1 MTSPTEQPDP
11 GVEVPQPGRVRRMGI
26 LYAPKIE
33 AAEQLSI
40 ELEEWLA
47 RLEVEVWRASAYD
60 DRSRAPHD
68 IAACDLIITLGGD
81 GTALRAA
88 HLTAPVGVPLLCVG
102 LGRLSFMAELTPD
115 DVLRELPSLLAG
127 DYWLEKRALLE
138 AAVVRQGQEIARCL
152 ALNEIVLG
160 RERCAMTLRVTA
172 RVNDALLTTY
182 TGDAV
187 IVATA
192 TGSTAYALS
201 AGGPILFPESRN
213 LLLVPV
219 AAHLCLLP
227 ALVLPEGTHL
237 ELEMQRDGEA
247 GANADGHHLSG
258 LQQGDV
264 VRAQCSNTSCYFARL
279 QGRDYFYQTL
289 KARLFRTS

>member
-1 MTSPTEQPDP
+1 
-11 GVEVPQPGRVRRMGI
+11 VRRIGI

-33 AAEQLSI
+33 AAQELGL
-40 ELEEWLA
+40 ELEEWLT
-47 RLEVEVWRASAYD
+47 RLEVEVWRASPYED
-60 DRSRAPHD
+60 DAEAPPSD
-68 IAACDLIITLGGD
+68 ISDCDLVLTLGGD

-102 LGRLSFMAELTPD
+102 MGRLSFMAELTPD
-115 DVLRELPSLLAG
+115 DVLRELPALLAG
-127 DYWLEKRALLE
+127 DFWLEKRSLLE
-138 AAVVRQGQEIARCL
+138 GVVIRRGQETTRCL
-152 ALNEIVLG
+152 ALNEVVVG
-160 RERCAMTLRVTA
+160 RERNALTLRVAA
-172 RVNDALLTTY
+172 RVNDAYLTTY

-227 ALVLPEGTHL
+227 PIVLPQGARL
-237 ELEMQRDGEA
+237 ELEMVRDSAA
-247 GANADGHHLSG
+247 GVSADGRDISA
-258 LQQGDV
+258 LQMGDV
-264 VRAQCSNTSCYFARL
+264 LRVQCSPTCCHFARL
-279 QGRDYFYQTL
+279 QGRDYFYRTL
-289 KARLFRTS
+289 KARLFRGD